1 MRLIYFLNILT
12 LVHSTLLSSR
22 LTQSSPLV
30 RDSSLGPRRLTY
42 IREGSLHF
50 ILIFLLF
57 RPCVLLLYNI
67 LICINDLLWKFLST
81 TNFLHTTSPTYKIIL
96 SIAQMLHQWLSVLNY
111 CCVCNSH
118 YTSLYGTSSGHK
130 STYIHRDVFMIV
142 ASHSPPNL

>member
-30 RDSSLGPRRLTY
+30 RDSSPGRRRLTC

-50 ILIFLLF
+50 ILISLLF
-57 RPCVLLLYNI
+57 RLCVLLLYNS
-67 LICINDLLWKFLST
+67 LICINDLFWTFLSI
-81 TNFLHTTSPTYKIIL
+81 TNFLYTTSPTYKMIL
-96 SIAQMLHQWLSVLNY
+96 SIAQMLQQRLSVIIY
-111 CCVCNSH
+111 CCVCNSPC
-118 YTSLYGTSSGHK
+118 TSPYGTSSGHK